1 MKTTYCRIAAPVAA
15 ALIATPAGA
24 FAQSTD
30 ASSPVGT
37 IVIAHGAGEEWN
49 AQVKT
54 VVSAATGT
62 GGPVEI
68 AFLMG
73 PEAPT
78 YRFQD
83 AVTRLA
89 EAGVSEIVA
98 VPLLVSSNSG
108 HYEQIRYL
116 AGEVDTLDHVMM
128 HHLEM
133 AGIERV
139 ESPVPIR
146 LARAIDDSPDVARV
160 LADRARALVEET
172 AGRAL
177 FLVGHGPN
185 SMEHHAQWMKNLR
198 ALAEVVQAET
208 EFQDIRVGVVQDDA
222 PAPVREEAVRRVRD
236 IIELQAALTGQPVVV
251 VPVLISKGRLSDT
264 KLPADLE
271 GMPVV
276 YSGEPLLPHP
286 SLARWIEARV
296 REASEKP

>member
-1 MKTTYCRIAAPVAA
+1 MNTASALLLASAAFVAAPAA
-15 ALIATPAGA
+15 ASARQADDG
-24 FAQSTD
+24 
-30 ASSPVGT
+30 SSVGT

-49 AQVKT
+49 AQVKSI
-54 VVSAATGT
+54 VSAATGT
-62 GGPVEI
+62 GGPIEI

-73 PEAPT
+73 PEAPA

-89 EAGVSEIVA
+89 EAGVQEIVA
-98 VPLLVSSNSG
+98 VPLLVSSHSG

-116 AGEVDTLDHVMM
+116 AGGVDTLSDVMM

-160 LADRARALVEET
+160 LADRARDLVDSA

-185 SMEHHAQWMKNLR
+185 SMENHAIWMKNLR
-198 ALAEVVQAET
+198 SLAKSVQAET
-208 EFQDIRVGVVQDDA
+208 EFRDVQVGVVQDDA
-222 PAPVREEAVRRVRD
+222 PPPVREEAVRRVRD
-236 IIELQAALTGQPVVV
+236 IIELQAELTGQPVVV
-251 VPVLISKGRLSDT
+251 VPVLISKGQLSGT

-271 GMPVV
+271 GLSIV

-296 REASEKP
+296 REASGREP